1 MADRGGQGSRRPR
14 LAGWVG
20 TACLVG
26 SLLGGA
32 SPLRA
37 ATAEQA
43 VPATA
48 PLVASAWFWSQQLSG
63 ASGPGGQP
71 ATVQDPTVP
80 SGDLVVAGPEENGQ
94 PQKETY
100 LSFDVSVIP
109 PGSQILSFVIT
120 LPVDPAGTNLTPS
133 GVAAPIVVCEPKTSW
148 SPGEAQPFSQ
158 KPADACATGAP
169 KVTTRDGGRSY
180 SVDVASV
187 AQSWVGPDGV
197 NLGVAIT
204 DNPSNT
210 STAYQVV
217 FGPGS
222 TLTRLSASVT
232 YIPPAP
238 SSTGGPPSTA
248 GSAPGPAGGS
258 GPSSAGVGGALV
270 APVTPATQ
278 GAAVPTAPA
287 IASAPAVPATSVP
300 TQSGSTI
307 RRAVQPSGAGSS
319 PPAGFWVAGALLLL
333 MVAAAWLILQAPAVG
348 GSGGPQR
355 RRGVARLLD
364 SQVKSTA
371 AARPIAGDV

>member
-1 MADRGGQGSRRPR
+1 MADHGGQRLRRPR
-14 LAGWVG
+14 LAGRVG

-26 SLLGGA
+26 SMLGGA
-32 SPLRA
+32 SLPRA

-43 VPATA
+43 VTATA
-48 PLVASAWFWSQQLSG
+48 PVVASAWFWSQQLSG
-63 ASGPGGQP
+63 ASGPTGQP

-100 LSFDVSVIP
+100 LSFDVSAIP

-120 LPVDPAGTNLTPS
+120 LPVDPAGTNLTPT

-158 KPADACATGAP
+158 KPADACTTDAP
-169 KVTTRDGGRSY
+169 QVTTRDGGRSY

-197 NLGVAIT
+197 NFGVAVT

-210 STAYQVV
+210 STAYQAV

-222 TLTRLSASVT
+222 ALTGLSASVT
-232 YIPPAP
+232 YIPSTQ
-238 SSTGGPPSTA
+238 SSTGGTPPT
-248 GSAPGPAGGS
+248 GGGAPGPGGGS

-270 APVTPATQ
+270 APVAPATQ
-278 GAAVPTAPA
+278 GPAAPTAPA
-287 IASAPAVPATSVP
+287 IASAPAAPATSVP
-300 TQSGSTI
+300 NQSGSTI
-307 RRAVQPSGAGSS
+307 RRAVQPSGAGSN

-333 MVAAAWLILQAPAVG
+333 MVAAAWLILQAPAAG
-348 GSGGPQR
+348 GSEGPQR

-364 SQVKSTA
+364 SRVKSTA
-371 AARPIAGDV
+371 AARPIAGDI